1 MIIKTSWSSRYIL
14 IINVII
20 MRIRKKSRIIMRM
33 KMKMRIK
40 GEIGKL
46 RWIWWCG
53 VVGGVWQK
61 CYREPIF
68 PPLRIWWMGTFRSG
82 RGAPATTLGRH
93 HFILVDTSLLT
104 YLLHIHFKSQ
114 AKQIFS
120 NLNIN
125 IGWVLRSLDVNEAAT
140 LWWGFFVD
148 CHFSGAP

>member
-1 MIIKTSWSSRYIL
+1 MIIRTSWSSRYIL

-93 HFILVDTSLLT
+93 QFILDPLT
-104 YLLHIHFKSQ
+104 YLPHIHSKWYTCTFDLKFTE
-114 AKQIFS
+114 KIFS
-120 NLNIN
+120 KMH
-125 IGWVLRSLDVNEAAT
+125 R
-140 LWWGFFVD
+140 WGLYGASY
-148 CHFSGAP
+148 HIGAPPLYTGRS